1 MLTDGCSPHVNV
13 HADLKCQH
21 GNIFHIDMF
30 TFGTVYLKIPFQIEL
45 NYWKKTPI
53 ARRRHVLVESVKLFL
68 LQRFK

>member
-1 MLTDGCSPHVNV
+1 MTV

-45 NYWKKTPI
+45 NYWKKAPI
-53 ARRRHVLVESVKLFL
+53 LVESVKLFL